1 VAPVA
6 HPPLSVPAPPRP
18 AADIQAA
25 FAPHGLLNHCPELA
39 GIDPRPSAC
48 VIVATVTAGLL
59 YNVSPF
65 PAAAYACTVEAP
77 ARVKRTMTAN
87 GFDRLPVGDGG
98 RDIRACL
105 KAAGHTKV
113 TKSSRASCA
122 STVGGQRCLV
132 AITGATAPSA
142 QLEFRIRDAV
152 KKTKGAARAAV
163 VFRGPGGAGWR
174 TKFLQ

>member
-1 VAPVA
+1 M
-6 HPPLSVPAPPRP
+6 
-18 AADIQAA
+18 
-25 FAPHGLLNHCPELA
+25 
-39 GIDPRPSAC
+39 
-48 VIVATVTAGLL
+48 ATVTAGLL
-59 YNVSPF
+59 YNV
-65 PAAAYACTVEAP
+65 AATGRGLRVLRRKAG
-77 ARVKRTMTAN
+77 ARQAQHDRQRL
-87 GFDRLPVGDGG
+87 DRLPVGSGG
-98 RDIRACL
+98 RDVRACL

-142 QLEFRIRDAV
+142 QLEFRIRNAV
-152 KKTKGAARAAV
+152 KTTKGAFRAAV